1 MKEPVSEWH
10 ERNGI
15 SFFVYV
21 IDVFY
26 EEWFVEAWTYPCHKS
41 KSFRCKD
48 DALKWI
54 EKNF

>member
-1 MKEPVSEWH
+1 MKESISEWH

-15 SFFVYV
+15 AFH
-21 IDVFY
+21 VFHVWD
-26 EEWFVEAWTYPCHKS
+26 EWFVEAWTFPFHKS

-54 EKNF
+54 EENF